1 MVDKNVINIFFSF
14 LVVFI
19 FMLGMVNFVIM
30 FPKEQGFTLQEKDN
44 ITWAELNKS
53 TVQTAKNV
61 NANLEGYVNASDGS
75 FEQWDI
81 EVGFMGSNT
90 LKKIKDS
97 LTGYTSEVMKMI
109 EVIINQLFN
118 SNNLRNHPIFIIF
131 DIIGIGLIV
140 LVIYIVVKYI
150 RTGN

>member
-1 MVDKNVINIFFSF
+1 MIDKNVINIFFSF
-14 LVVFI
+14 LVVFV

-53 TVQTAKNV
+53 MVQNAKNV
-61 NANLEGYVNASDGS
+61 NTNLEGYVNTSDGS

-109 EVIINQLFN
+109 GVIINQLFN

-131 DIIGIGLIV
+131 DIISIGLIV

-150 RTGN
+150 RTGI

>member
-14 LVVFI
+14 LVVFV

-53 TVQTAKNV
+53 MVQNAKNV
-61 NANLEGYVNASDGS
+61 NTNLEGYVNTSDGS

-109 EVIINQLFN
+109 GVIINQLFN

-131 DIIGIGLIV
+131 DIISIGLIV

-150 RTGN
+150 RTGI

>member
-1 MVDKNVINIFFSF
+1 MIDKNVINIFFSF

-19 FMLGMVNFVIM
+19 FMLAMVNFVIM

-53 TVQTAKNV
+53 TVQTTKNV
-61 NANLEGYVNASDGS
+61 NINLDEYVNASDGS
-75 FEQWDI
+75 FEQWEI

-109 EVIINQLFN
+109 GVIINQLFN

-131 DIIGIGLIV
+131 DIISIGLIV

-150 RTGN
+150 RTGS

>member
-1 MVDKNVINIFFSF
+1 MIDKNVINIFFSF
-14 LVVFI
+14 LVVFV

-53 TVQTAKNV
+53 TVQTTKNV
-61 NANLEGYVNASDGS
+61 NTNLEGYASASNGS

-109 EVIINQLFN
+109 GVIINQLFN

-131 DIIGIGLIV
+131 DIISIGLIV

-150 RTGN
+150 RTGI

>member
-1 MVDKNVINIFFSF
+1 MVDKNVINIFWSF

-19 FMLGMVNFVIM
+19 FMLAMVNFVIM
-30 FPKEQGFTLQEKDN
+30 FPKEQGFTLQEKDD

-53 TVQTAKNV
+53 MVQTAKNV
-61 NANLEGYVNASDGS
+61 NANLEGYSNVSDGS

-97 LTGYTSEVMKMI
+97 LTGYTSEVMKMV

-140 LVIYIVVKYI
+140 FVIYLVVKYI
-150 RTGN
+150 RTGL

>member
-1 MVDKNVINIFFSF
+1 MIDKNVINIFFSF
-14 LVVFI
+14 LVVFV

-53 TVQTAKNV
+53 TVQNVKNV
-61 NANLEGYVNASDGS
+61 NTNLEGYVNTSDGS

-109 EVIINQLFN
+109 GVIINQLFN

-131 DIIGIGLIV
+131 DIISIGLIV

>member
-1 MVDKNVINIFFSF
+1 MVDKNVINIFWSF

-19 FMLGMVNFVIM
+19 FMLAMVNFVIM

-61 NANLEGYVNASDGS
+61 NANLEGYSNVSEGS

-90 LKKIKDS
+90 LKK
-97 LTGYTSEVMKMI
+97 
-109 EVIINQLFN
+109 
-118 SNNLRNHPIFIIF
+118 
-131 DIIGIGLIV
+131 
-140 LVIYIVVKYI
+140 
-150 RTGN
+150 